1 MKSIIERKIV
11 PEYQTIYKYVSDDG
25 KFMSESQ
32 YEVER
37 YEKEQQKPYIEEY
50 KKKLAELH
58 DWVTENESHL
68 YTGKKYS
75 GTLDQMVL
83 YLLFLLLVQILLLVV
98 LLVLVPHNMK
108 PLHYLTY

>member
-32 YEVER
+32 YEVEH

-58 DWVTENESHL
+58 NWVTENESHL

-83 YLLFLLLVQILLLVV
+83 YLLLRDNNAKDCYVEVYSDNGCWKVGDF
-98 LLVLVPHNMK
+98 
-108 PLHYLTY
+108 

>member
-1 MKSIIERKIV
+1 MREVKEKKMV
-11 PEYQTIYKYVSDDG
+11 TEEQTVYRYISDDG

-32 YEVER
+32 SKVED

-58 DWVTENESHL
+58 SWVTENKDRL
-68 YTGKKYS
+68 YTGKDHS

-83 YLLFLLLVQILLLVV
+83 YLLLRDNDAKDCYVDIYSSGGDSWKVGDF
-98 LLVLVPHNMK
+98 
-108 PLHYLTY
+108 

>member
-1 MKSIIERKIV
+1 MKPIIERKIV

-68 YTGKKYS
+68 YMGKKHS
-75 GTLDQMVL
+75 GTLDQMIL
-83 YLLFLLLVQILLLVV
+83 YLLLRDNNAKDCYVEIYSSGGDSWKVGDF
-98 LLVLVPHNMK
+98 
-108 PLHYLTY
+108 

>member
-25 KFMSESQ
+25 KFMSENQ

-58 DWVTENESHL
+58 NWVTENESHL

-83 YLLFLLLVQILLLVV
+83 YLLLR
-98 LLVLVPHNMK
+98 HNNAK
-108 PLHYLTY
+108 DCYVEVYSDDGCWKVGDF

>member
-83 YLLFLLLVQILLLVV
+83 YLLLRDNNAKDCYVEVYSDDGCWKVGDF
-98 LLVLVPHNMK
+98 
-108 PLHYLTY
+108 

>member
-1 MKSIIERKIV
+1 MREVKEKKVVS
-11 PEYQTIYKYVSDDG
+11 EYQTVYRYISDDG
-25 KFMSESQ
+25 KFESES
-32 YEVER
+32 YSKVER

-58 DWVTENESHL
+58 DWVTENKSHL

-83 YLLFLLLVQILLLVV
+83 YLLLRDNNAKDCYVD
-98 LLVLVPHNMK
+98 
-108 PLHYLTY
+108 TYSSSGDSWKVGDF

>member
-25 KFMSESQ
+25 KFMSENQ

-58 DWVTENESHL
+58 NWVTENESHL

-83 YLLFLLLVQILLLVV
+83 YLLLRDNNAKDCYVD
-98 LLVLVPHNMK
+98 
-108 PLHYLTY
+108 TYSSGGDSWKVGDF

>member
-1 MKSIIERKIV
+1 MKPIIERKIV
-11 PEYQTIYKYVSDDG
+11 PEYQTIYKYISDDG
-25 KFMSESQ
+25 KFMSEIQ

-58 DWVTENESHL
+58 NWVTENESHL

-83 YLLFLLLVQILLLVV
+83 YLLLRDNNAKDCYVEVYSDDGCWKVGDF
-98 LLVLVPHNMK
+98 
-108 PLHYLTY
+108 

>member
-1 MKSIIERKIV
+1 MREVKEKKLV
-11 PEYQTIYKYVSDDG
+11 PEYQIVYNYISDDG
-25 KFMSESQ
+25 KFKSESHS
-32 YEVER
+32 EVER

-68 YTGKKYS
+68 YTGKNHS

-83 YLLFLLLVQILLLVV
+83 YLLLRNNAAKDCYVEVYCSGDSWKVGDF
-98 LLVLVPHNMK
+98 
-108 PLHYLTY
+108 

>member
-58 DWVTENESHL
+58 DWVTENKSHL
-68 YTGKKYS
+68 HMGKNYS

-83 YLLFLLLVQILLLVV
+83 YLLLRNNNAKDCYVEIYSSGGDSWKVGDF
-98 LLVLVPHNMK
+98 
-108 PLHYLTY
+108 

>member
-1 MKSIIERKIV
+1 MREVKEKKVVS
-11 PEYQTIYKYVSDDG
+11 EYQTVYRYISDDG
-25 KFMSESQ
+25 KFMSESR

-58 DWVTENESHL
+58 NWVTENESHL
-68 YTGKKYS
+68 YTGKDYS

-83 YLLFLLLVQILLLVV
+83 YLLLRDNNAKDCYVEVYSDNGCWKVGDF
-98 LLVLVPHNMK
+98 
-108 PLHYLTY
+108 